1 MGRGSLAFMTEIL
14 IPTKSQKWDTSFI
27 IYLELPRSKYIYIT
41 VANILRHI
49 FKEEYNKD
57 QNKQWSLSSEKAK
70 IHPLLLIFSERMWI
84 TPIEQNVSGE

>member
-1 MGRGSLAFMTEIL
+1 MGHCLNI
-14 IPTKSQKWDTSFI
+14 
-27 IYLELPRSKYIYIT
+27 ELPKSKYTSIT
-41 VANILRHI
+41 VTNIPRHI
-49 FKEEYNKD
+49 LKEQYKTKD

>member
-1 MGRGSLAFMTEIL
+1 MGHLLHHI
-14 IPTKSQKWDTSFI
+14 
-27 IYLELPRSKYIYIT
+27 ELPRSKYTYIT